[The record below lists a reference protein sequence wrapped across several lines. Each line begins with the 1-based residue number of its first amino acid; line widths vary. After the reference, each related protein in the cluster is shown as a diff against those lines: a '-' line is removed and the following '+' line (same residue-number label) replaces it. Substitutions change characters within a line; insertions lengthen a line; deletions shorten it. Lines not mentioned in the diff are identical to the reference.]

1 MLSMPSAMNSWNV
14 LLSLLATQISL
25 CYKYLSIYLITRKKV
40 MAGLFDD
47 AGSPG
52 VAATAPVTN
61 TIPQPVAPA
70 PVQPPVINTPVAP
83 PAITTNTNTVTDNT
97 GTVINRDI
105 TINRNDPNTALLEP
119 TWMNQ
124 WKEVLAYVFSSVIAF
139 DFVVAP
145 IMVMVFNTFFH
156 TTMVP
161 WSPLTLGSG
170 GLFYVAMAAILS
182 VGAYGSMVKS
192 RELIKNLPDMGGGD
206 RR

>member
-1 MLSMPSAMNSWNV
+1 
-14 LLSLLATQISL
+14 
-25 CYKYLSIYLITRKKV
+25 
-40 MAGLFDD
+40 MASLFDD

-61 TIPQPVAPA
+61 TIPP

-83 PAITTNTNTVTDNT
+83 PAITTSTNTVTDNT
-97 GTVINRDI
+97 GTVINKDI

-124 WKEVLAYVFSSVIAF
+124 WKEVLAYTFSAVIAF
-139 DFVVAP
+139 DFVIAP
-145 IMVMVFNTFFH
+145 IMTMCFN
-156 TTMVP
+156 V
-161 WSPLTLGSG
+161 WAKAGLGIWQPLTLQSG

-192 RELIKNLPDMGGGD
+192 RELIRNLPDMS
-206 RR
+206 R